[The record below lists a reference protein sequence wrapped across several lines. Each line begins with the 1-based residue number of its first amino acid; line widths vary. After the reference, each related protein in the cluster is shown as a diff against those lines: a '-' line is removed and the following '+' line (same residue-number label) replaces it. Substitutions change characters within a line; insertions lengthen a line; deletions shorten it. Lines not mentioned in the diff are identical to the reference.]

1 MTTQIQIRRGTAAQ
15 WTASNPTLTAGELA
29 AETDTG
35 KFKIGNGTSNWATL
49 AYSSG
54 AQGAAGPTYLEVKTP
69 VNVSP
74 GTSATGIGSAP
85 ALTASAY
92 YTLYGFTM
100 AASQWQ
106 VSAVADFATTVLS
119 TGDVA
124 GTAVTYSMASG
135 LVLANST
142 YYWRVRY
149 KDANGAYSSWST
161 ATAFTTATSFGPTTI
176 GQAYGG
182 GYYAGIISQG
192 GSQYYVIVSPKASGE
207 TLGPSGAGLAYKIT
221 ADIAPGATITLNN
234 GPAASASM
242 NSTTYPAAYFCEN
255 LTIGGYTD
263 WYLPARD
270 ELEVCYRNLKPG
282 TAINDVRTRAP
293 SAYTYSEG
301 NDVSGDT
308 VGINRNSIPV
318 GAAYPATNTNPAQ
331 TTVTL
336 FQTGNSEAFDTGS
349 YWCSTEYSS
358 TNVWRQNFMNGWQ
371 PTNTKDFGW
380 NVRAVRRVAV

>member
-161 ATAFTTATSFGPTTI
+161 ATTFTTATSFGPTTI
-176 GQAYGG
+176 GEAYGG
-182 GYYAGIISQG
+182 GYYAGKISQG
-192 GSQYYVIVSPKASGE
+192 GNIYYLILAPKASGE
-207 TLGPSGAGLAYKIT
+207 NLSVQYKTDVSSPPAAAY
-221 ADIAPGATITLNN
+221 TLNN
-234 GPAASASM
+234 GFAASASM

-263 WYLPARD
+263 WYMPARD
-270 ELEVCYRNLKPG
+270 EFEVVYRAFRPQVASN
-282 TAINDVRTRAP
+282 AIAYARTVVATP
-293 SAYTYSEG
+293 YPENT
-301 NDVSGDT
+301 DQSGDT
-308 VGINRNSIPV
+308 SGINRNSVPV
-318 GAAYPATNTNPAQ
+318 GTAYTANVPARTTN
-331 TTVTL
+331 VI
-336 FQTGNSEAFDTGS
+336 FQSGNSEAL
-349 YWCSTEYSS
+349 SS
-358 TNVWRQNFMNGWQ
+358 TALYFTSSHQVASNAWVYYEAGYQ
-371 PTNTKDFGW
+371 FGD
-380 NVRAVRRVAV
+380 NIGNSNAVRAVRRIAV